1 MTCGFDSGER
11 TTRRQL
17 LTAVTTGLGGSLAG
31 CAGFGGGD
39 GSNTNTTTSHGT
51 TGIGSYT
58 ELSLAE
64 QGFPK
69 TVCSEDVVPAALA
82 EIDDPAYA
90 SDWSTHEVRDRY
102 GPDGRIGESRTVVG
116 LEHDGQARAYPL
128 SILWYHEVVDDWLGD
143 LPVLV
148 TYCPICKS
156 GLVADRRIDGQDGV
170 TNFQATG
177 LLWRPPGVQA
187 GAAEDAGRAWAAAV
201 NDSSP
206 DQRIRVSGNLV
217 MADDATGSYWS
228 QLLGQAICGPLE
240 GRRLDIVPST
250 ITDWGT
256 WRREQPKTDVLL
268 PPPHSGTR
276 AP

>member
-1 MTCGFDSGER
+1 MSDQSPS
-11 TTRRQL
+11 RRRL
-17 LTAVTTGLGGSLAG
+17 LAAVATGVGVGLSG
-31 CAGFGGGD
+31 CASLGRQGEPAEGA
-39 GSNTNTTTSHGT
+39 TTEDDSRTAGT
-51 TGIGSYT
+51 YT

-128 SILWYHEVVDDWLGD
+128 SILWYHEVVDDWLAD

-156 GLVADRRIDGQDGV
+156 GLVADRRIDGEPTG
-170 TNFQATG
+170 FQATG

-187 GAAEDAGRAWAAAV
+187 GAAADAGRAWAAAV